1 MSWQQLLDLLFPYTF
16 TIIMNLWKY
25 LQVPTWVVLCIC
37 RSESF
42 GAPKLTQWILTA
54 KGFVPTMPLSFTVR
68 IPSQRVAQCDSWT
81 FVTPPPPDRFKN
93 VNTLPPTGTWIQH
106 THICIHADSC
116 AYLIIVYTCTLT
128 CRQTIIEWCL
138 KMSKEGSNIAYIYI
152 WEKKCCIAA
161 IFFKDTPWTASSSAS
176 HVNIPPPPNSSKKC

>member
-1 MSWQQLLDLLFPYTF
+1 MATTTWSLVSLHIHNNHEFMKIPTSTYMSSV
-16 TIIMNLWKY
+16 MHMSK
-25 LQVPTWVVLCIC
+25 
-37 RSESF
+37 
-42 GAPKLTQWILTA
+42 WILWGPQA
-54 KGFVPTMPLSFTVR
+54 NPRNSDSKRVCPHHAIIFHCQNPLPKSSSVWFMN
-68 IPSQRVAQCDSWT
+68 ICYP
-81 FVTPPPPDRFKN
+81 PPPPDRFKN

-161 IFFKDTPWTASSSAS
+161 IFFKDTPLTASSSAS
-176 HVNIPPPPNSSKKC
+176 HVNIPPPPNRL